1 LGFGG
6 LAMYAKLLATH
17 ANWLASGAEPL
28 AFKKSLR
35 KDSSPGQKKGGRDLS
50 EGYQYDSQN
59 TLVGRFL
66 KKAQKNIEA
75 VERGEFPFG
84 H

>member
-1 LGFGG
+1 MKNHQL
-6 LAMYAKLLATH
+6 MKH
-17 ANWLASGAEPL
+17 RQIAEELQKNPR
-28 AFKKSLR
+28 FPIRQIKGSR
-35 KDSSPGQKKGGRDLS
+35 DDSD
-50 EGYQYDSQN
+50 GYQYDSQN
-59 TLVGRFL
+59 TVVGRFL